1 MTSEQHNE
9 LLIELRAIRAALETK
24 PRAVATAPSVA
35 SSTPLPITLP
45 APEVW
50 VDNAGDVTVHFGK
63 NAGTPVSQLSDA
75 QLRYYGADR
84 EQNLRKDGTPFPP
97 READTLLKN
106 AARTIWH
113 SRREPAPQIAE
124 KAPSKPSDTEEVP
137 F

>member
-1 MTSEQHNE
+1 MTPIQHDE

-24 PRAVATAPSVA
+24 PRAVATAPSP
-35 SSTPLPITLP
+35 SNTPLLKSLP
-45 APEVW
+45 APEIW
-50 VDNAGDVTVHFGK
+50 VDNAGEVTVHFGK
-63 NAGTPVSQLSDA
+63 NAGTAISQLSDA
-75 QLRYYGADR
+75 QLLYYGADR

-113 SRREPAPQIAE
+113 SRREPAAQSD
-124 KAPSKPSDTEEVP
+124 KAPNKPADTEEVP

>member
-1 MTSEQHNE
+1 MTNEQHQE

-35 SSTPLPITLP
+35 SSTPLPTSLP

-97 READTLLKN
+97 READVFLKN
-106 AARTIWH
+106 AARTIWY
-113 SRREPAPQIAE
+113 SRREPAPQGVE
-124 KAPSKPSDTEEVP
+124 KAASKPAETEEVP

>member
-1 MTSEQHNE
+1 MTTEQYNE
-9 LLIELRAIRAALETK
+9 IIVELRAIRSALTIK
-24 PRAVATAPSVA
+24 PFTVATAPSVT
-35 SSTPLPITLP
+35 SSTPLPASLP

-63 NAGTPVSQLSDA
+63 NVNTPVSQLSDA

-113 SRREPAPQIAE
+113 SRREPEPQSSE
-124 KAPSKPSDTEEVP
+124 KAPNKPADNDEVP

>member
-35 SSTPLPITLP
+35 SSTPLPTSLP

-106 AARTIWH
+106 AARTIWY
-113 SRREPAPQIAE
+113 SRREPAPQSAE
-124 KAPSKPSDTEEVP
+124 KAATKPVETEEVP

>member
-1 MTSEQHNE
+1 MTTEQYNE
-9 LLIELRAIRAALETK
+9 IIVELRAIRSALTIK
-24 PRAVATAPSVA
+24 PFTVATAPNIA
-35 SSTPLPITLP
+35 SSTPLPTSLP

-63 NAGTPVSQLSDA
+63 NAGTAISQLSDA

-113 SRREPAPQIAE
+113 SRREPAPQSAE
-124 KAPSKPSDTEEVP
+124 KAPNKPADTEEVP